1 MKEIRTMTAAEMNLD
16 HINQICR
23 LQANELESKDSQI
36 RRIRDTVAIYK
47 QSYSDT
53 MVHTHNLDQKK
64 EAQHMWRAMDNIE
77 KEIEAIIGQEG

>member
-1 MKEIRTMTAAEMNLD
+1 MTTVKMMLD

-23 LQANELESKDSQI
+23 LQADELESKDSQI

-64 EAQHMWRAMDNIE
+64 EAQHMWKAMDNIE
-77 KEIEAIIGQEG
+77 KEIKAIIGQEG

>member
-1 MKEIRTMTAAEMNLD
+1 MTAAEMKLERDLEYFRTKSAELD
-16 HINQICR
+16 ERENQI
-23 LQANELESKDSQI
+23 Q
-36 RRIRDTVAIYK
+36 RIKDTVAIYK

-64 EAQHMWRAMDNIE
+64 EAQHMWRALDNIE

>member
-1 MKEIRTMTAAEMNLD
+1 MTAVKMMLD

-23 LQANELESKDSQI
+23 LQADELENKDNQI

-64 EAQHMWRAMDNIE
+64 EAQHMWKAMDNIE

>member
-1 MKEIRTMTAAEMNLD
+1 MTATEMMLD

-23 LQANELESKDSQI
+23 LQADELESKDSQI

-47 QSYSDT
+47 QNHSDT
-53 MVHTHNLDQKK
+53 MMHTHNLDQKK
-64 EAQHMWRAMDNIE
+64 EAQHMWKAMDNIE

>member
-1 MKEIRTMTAAEMNLD
+1 MMLD

-23 LQANELESKDSQI
+23 LQADELESKDSQI
-36 RRIRDTVAIYK
+36 RQIRDTVAIYK

-53 MVHTHNLDQKK
+53 MVHTHKPDQKK

>member
-1 MKEIRTMTAAEMNLD
+1 MTVAEMKLD
-16 HINQICR
+16 HINQICQ
-23 LQANELESKDSQI
+23 LQANELDSKDSQI
-36 RRIRDTVAIYK
+36 RQIRDTVAIYK

-64 EAQHMWRAMDNIE
+64 EAQHMWRALDNIE

>member
-1 MKEIRTMTAAEMNLD
+1 MTAVEMMLD

-23 LQANELESKDSQI
+23 LQADELESKDSQI
-36 RRIRDTVAIYK
+36 RQIRDTVAIYK

-64 EAQHMWRAMDNIE
+64 EAQNMWKAMDNIE
-77 KEIEAIIGQEG
+77 KEIEVIIEQEG